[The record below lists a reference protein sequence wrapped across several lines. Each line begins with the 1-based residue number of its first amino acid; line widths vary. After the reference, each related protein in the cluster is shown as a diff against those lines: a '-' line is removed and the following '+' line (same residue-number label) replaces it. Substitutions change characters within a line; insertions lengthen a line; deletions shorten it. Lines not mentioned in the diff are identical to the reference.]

1 MKQRHYVL
9 LCLLNMMASIGHA
22 QKTNLDYA
30 ESLRRPNLNRYNDAI
45 SLTAPDKVLDIST
58 DGLTDNSG
66 EANFK
71 LGQSYEE
78 RAKNQPE
85 QAIIWYRKALQ
96 AYAAAGQSNH
106 AGALNNLGTLY
117 EKNRGVETSKVNT
130 QSHTKELAAA
140 YYRRSAKLGNAEAQ
154 YNLGRLLIREP
165 SIAESTDEWQ
175 MWLETAANQGLIEA
189 QVKLGQQQQMLANS
203 EYGTPEARN
212 RLRETSTKWLR
223 KAAMLGNPDGEF
235 YYAVALQKG
244 WGTQRD
250 LAGSV
255 AWFERASAQNHG
267 LAQLELGRCYAWG
280 LGVTSSNEKALEYF
294 MLAQANGIDQ
304 SKTLI
309 HELRTS
315 MSLRNTSTVNH
326 SFKKSSKK

>member
-9 LCLLNMMASIGHA
+9 LCLLSMMTSIVYA
-22 QKTNLDYA
+22 QKTNFDDA
-30 ESLRRPNLNRYNDAI
+30 ESLRRPNLNRYNEAKT
-45 SLTAPDKVLDIST
+45 LTAPEKILDIST
-58 DGLTDNSG
+58 DGLADTSG
-66 EANFK
+66 EASFK

-85 QAIIWYRKALQ
+85 QAMVWYRKALQ
-96 AYAAAGQSNH
+96 AYAVAGQFNH

-117 EKNRGVETSKVNT
+117 EKNRGVELSKVNT
-130 QSHTKELAAA
+130 QSHTKEIAAA
-140 YYRRSAKLGNAEAQ
+140 YYRRSAKLGNVEAQ
-154 YNLGRLLIREP
+154 YNLGRLLIREQT
-165 SIAESTDEWQ
+165 IAESSDEWQ
-175 MWLETAANQGLIEA
+175 MWLATAANQGLIEA
-189 QVKLGQQQQMLANS
+189 QATLGQRQQMLANS

-212 RLRETSTKWLR
+212 RLRETSTKWLH
-223 KAAMLGNPDGEF
+223 KAAMIGNADGQF

-244 WGTQRD
+244 WGTKRD
-250 LAGSV
+250 LEGAV

-304 SKTLI
+304 TKTLI

-315 MSLRNTSTVNH
+315 MSLRNTNTVNQ